1 MQRVKVLVDGRVQ
14 GVGYRYFVQKQA
26 LRYGV
31 SGHVK
36 NLPGGKVEIDA
47 EGDVDKVRDF
57 LEHCYK
63 GPPMARVDLFHRLD
77 VTPYGYTRFR
87 ILHHEEL

>member
-14 GVGYRYFVQKQA
+14 GVGYRYFVHKQA
-26 LRYGV
+26 VRFGV

-47 EGDVDKVRDF
+47 EGELDNMRDF
-57 LEHCYK
+57 LEHCYH
-63 GPPMARVDLFHRLD
+63 GPPSAQVDLFHRLD

-87 ILHHEEL
+87 ILHQEDL

>member
-14 GVGYRYFVQKQA
+14 GVGYRYFVEKQA
-26 LRYGV
+26 VRYGI

-47 EGDVDKVRDF
+47 EGEVDQIRDF
-57 LEHCYK
+57 LEQCHQ

-77 VTPYGYTRFR
+77 VTPYGHTRFR

>member
-26 LRYGV
+26 VKFHV
-31 SGHVK
+31 SGYVK

-47 EGDVDKVRDF
+47 EGEGDSLRDF
-57 LEHCYK
+57 LEHCYQ
-63 GPPMARVDLFHRLD
+63 GPPSARVDLFHRLD
-77 VTPYGYTRFR
+77 VIPFGYTRFR
-87 ILHHEEL
+87 ILHQEDL